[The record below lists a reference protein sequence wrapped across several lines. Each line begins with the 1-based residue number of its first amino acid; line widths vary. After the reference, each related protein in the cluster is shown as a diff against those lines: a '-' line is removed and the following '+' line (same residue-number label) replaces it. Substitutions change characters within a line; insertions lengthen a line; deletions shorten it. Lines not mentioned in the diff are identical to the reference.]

1 MKAPLLLAAVLAA
14 LAIGATAAVGGTRA
28 NLDSVGSLQVNST
41 LAIEFGP
48 ADCLPGVPAA
58 TVCFQGSTRGSNV
71 VPGLGSVSAGASF
84 SGVWEGFG
92 EPCGRFH
99 QEIPLL
105 VAGKGEID
113 LAVATSG
120 CWTSDNFPLAALAV
134 TGGTGVYAGA
144 TGSGTLEYH
153 HANITGP
160 QAGNRNIT
168 WTGTLNVAGFAFDTT
183 PPVIAGATSKVV

>member
-28 NLDSVGSLQVNST
+28 NLDSVGTLQVNST

-58 TVCFQGSTRGSNV
+58 TVCFQGGTRGSNV
-71 VPGLGSVSAGASF
+71 VPGLGSVSAGHSF

-99 QEIPLL
+99 QQIPLL

-134 TGGTGVYAGA
+134 TGGTRGYAGP
-144 TGSGTLEYH
+144 TGSGTLEDQNPNH
-153 HANITGP
+153 TRPHARKRHITS
-160 QAGNRNIT
+160 AGTPNDAR
-168 WTGTLNVAGFAFDTT
+168 FALET
-183 PPVIAGATSKVV
+183 